1 MSYVPTYLHTQTVFP
16 SIGTDPRGGGYG
28 HDGYVLVDI
37 LCDYSFL
44 PLCLFFSERV
54 LVGWLICLF
63 APSLSLSR
71 SLLKSIFWGIIFIFI
86 FPSSPSPILPLTYA
100 QYIHTYVPVIP
111 PLPPPFPLEYP
122 FTHLRPPIPYN
133 LFKTPPPFTGPKV
146 I

>member
-54 LVGWLICLF
+54 LVGWFDLF
-63 APSLSLSR
+63 IRALSLSLSL
-71 SLLKSIFWGIIFIFI
+71 S
-86 FPSSPSPILPLTYA
+86 T
-100 QYIHTYVPVIP
+100 
-111 PLPPPFPLEYP
+111 
-122 FTHLRPPIPYN
+122 
-133 LFKTPPPFTGPKV
+133 
-146 I
+146 